1 MPAAARLLRRAA
13 GTLQDGHPGRPGL
26 LLQAGE
32 ALFESGDFEAA
43 QGTIRSAAEAADAT
57 GERGIAAAS
66 EVERLRME
74 YLTGALTDAG
84 EVETA
89 VRALLPDLS
98 AANSH
103 AGLARAW
110 RLLASIDLAAC
121 RWGEAEQAAWQ
132 MIEHAR
138 AAGDRTMELRVLPVL
153 TLFLQ
158 KGPTPVGEAIEE
170 CRQILDR
177 VATDRRS
184 AAMATRQLAQLHA
197 MRGEFGEARSLY
209 RESRRTLE
217 ELGWAFDAAI
227 VSLDSGPIELLA
239 GDPAAAETELQRD
252 YSALQAMGDRNFVA
266 LTAAL
271 LAEARYRR
279 GRFAEAAEAVA
290 SAEEVAAPD
299 DLGAQVLWRTVK
311 AKLTAREG
319 DAETAGALV
328 AEALRL
334 IESTED
340 PSGQAEALV
349 DASEVARLA
358 GEPRRAA
365 GLLRRALGKHLEK
378 GNLAGA
384 HRVEG
389 LLADAI

>member
-1 MPAAARLLRRAA
+1 M
-13 GTLQDGHPGRPGL
+13 D
-26 LLQAGE
+26 
-32 ALFESGDFEAA
+32 
-43 QGTIRSAAEAADAT
+43 
-57 GERGIAAAS
+57 
-66 EVERLRME
+66 
-74 YLTGALTDAG
+74 YLTGAVTDSDEVAG
-84 EVETA
+84 A
-89 VRALLPDLS
+89 VRALLPGLE
-98 AANSH
+98 AANGH

-138 AAGDRTMELRVLPVL
+138 AAGDRTMELRVLPIL

-170 CRQILDR
+170 CRQILDA
-177 VATDRRS
+177 VATDRRA

-209 RESRRTLE
+209 RASRRTLE

-239 GDPAAAETELQRD
+239 GDPAAAEAELQRD
-252 YSALQAMGDRNFVA
+252 CEALRAMGDRNFLG
-266 LTAAL
+266 LTGAL
-271 LAEARYRR
+271 LAEARYRQ
-279 GRFAEAAEAVA
+279 GKFAEAADAVA
-290 SAEEVAAPD
+290 AAEESSAPD

-311 AKLTAREG
+311 AKLAAREG
-319 DAETAGALV
+319 DAGTAEALV

-340 PSGQAEALV
+340 PSGQAEVLA
-349 DASEVARLA
+349 DAAEVARLA

-365 GLLRRALGKHLEK
+365 ALLRRALGKHLEK

-389 LLADAI
+389 LLAESV